1 MPTKAELWSINSKHS
16 YCLFCWTT
24 TTATRFNG
32 LFSRTTWVSQHQK
45 GKTSLDLN
53 EARDDGVLG
62 QQWHQLDHMQAICTS
77 LQTDSHTNTS
87 SLNFYRPDAL
97 PDAQPAVS
105 KHWRQ
110 FAVLLLLYI
119 WITLV
124 DFPVTVTPGNILRIC
139 PLVHVELTLMLCA
152 LNCCCSCG
160 WYLLAAL
167 SRHYNAKM
175 SFEHQLPTASQ
186 KLKVTDEC
194 ILAAVVSLVTCTS
207 KVSYPAVASHSG

>member
-1 MPTKAELWSINSKHS
+1 MGFWDSSGIS
-16 YCLFCWTT
+16 WTT
-24 TTATRFNG
+24 CKQSAPRCRQIVTPTPHHSTFIG
-32 LFSRTTWVSQHQK
+32 QMLFLTP
-45 GKTSLDLN
+45 N
-53 EARDDGVLG
+53 
-62 QQWHQLDHMQAICTS
+62 QQCQSTEG
-77 LQTDSHTNTS
+77 N
-87 SLNFYRPDAL
+87 
-97 PDAQPAVS
+97 
-105 KHWRQ
+105 

-160 WYLLAAL
+160 WYLLTAL

-207 KVSYPAVASHSG
+207 KVSYPTAPSHSG